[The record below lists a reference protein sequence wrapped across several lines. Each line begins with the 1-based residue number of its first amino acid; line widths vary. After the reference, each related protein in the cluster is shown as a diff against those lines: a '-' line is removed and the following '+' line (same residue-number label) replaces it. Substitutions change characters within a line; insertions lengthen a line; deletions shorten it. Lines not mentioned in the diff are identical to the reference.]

1 MKYVVLFILAILS
14 SNVKAQYV
22 KDKGANYEG
31 SIELNSAASLN
42 DTPFS
47 MFGVETIHG
56 VLLAENWVF
65 VGLGVGVNVVHFT
78 PYVEKMTG
86 DVTPEMFH
94 YDLQKY
100 VCPAVSLNLG
110 VRADNIRKL
119 RRKIIPFVNVKF
131 MYLWNFKNTTGL
143 TINYTEEYSTDI
155 PVGYVE
161 SFLGQFSVGA
171 EFKLGDLPN
180 IYVGCGGLMASAP
193 YGEGYHEGAFRVN
206 NGTEAGE
213 TKTFSGGYKIKAP
226 TVFFIKVGMHLWK
239 RK

>member
-1 MKYVVLFILAILS
+1 MKYIVLFIFAILS

-22 KDKGANYEG
+22 KDKDANYEG
-31 SIELNSAASLN
+31 SVELNSAASLN

-56 VLLAENWVF
+56 VLFWEDQIF

-100 VCPAVSLNLG
+100 VCPTVSLNLG
-110 VRADNIRKL
+110 FRADNIRKL
-119 RRKIIPFVNVKF
+119 RRKMIPFANFKF
-131 MYLWNFKNTTGL
+131 MHLWNFKNTTGL
-143 TINYTEEYSTDI
+143 TINYTEEYSRDI
-155 PVGYVE
+155 PIGYVE
-161 SFLGQFSVGA
+161 GLCGEFSVGA

-180 IYVGCGGLMASAP
+180 IYVGCGGLMTSAP

-226 TVFFIKVGMHLWK
+226 VVFFIKLGIHLWK

>member
-1 MKYVVLFILAILS
+1 MKYIVLFILAILS
-14 SNVKAQYV
+14 SSVKAQYV

-56 VLLAENWVF
+56 VLLAEDWVF

-100 VCPAVSLNLG
+100 VCPTVSLNLG
-110 VRADNIRKL
+110 FRGDNIRKI
-119 RRKIIPFVNVKF
+119 RKNITPFLSFK
-131 MYLWNFKNTTGL
+131 LIHIWKFKNISRAIVDSSETSYVDRSISDVNDYWGE
-143 TINYTEEYSTDI
+143 ICVGTE
-155 PVGYVE
+155 
-161 SFLGQFSVGA
+161 L
-171 EFKLGDLPN
+171 KLRSLPN
-180 IYVGCGGLMASAP
+180 IYVGCGWLGTLVANIETPLEWTQSVDAAET
-193 YGEGYHEGAFRVN
+193 GEGRICRG
-206 NGTEAGE
+206 
-213 TKTFSGGYKIKAP
+213 SYKGKGP
-226 TVFFIKVGMHLWK
+226 VVFFLKVGMHLWK

>member
-1 MKYVVLFILAILS
+1 MKYIVLFIFAILS

-22 KDKGANYEG
+22 KDKDANYEG

-42 DTPFS
+42 EASFS

-56 VLLAENWVF
+56 VLLWKDQIF

-100 VCPAVSLNLG
+100 VCPTVSFNAGLRG
-110 VRADNIRKL
+110 DNIRKI
-119 RRKIIPFVNVKF
+119 RKKIIPFVNVKL

-155 PVGYVE
+155 PVGYVKSLLVE
-161 SFLGQFSVGA
+161 FSVGA

-180 IYVGCGGLMASAP
+180 IYVGCGGLMISAP
-193 YGEGYHEGAFRVN
+193 AGEGYHEGAFRVN

>member
-100 VCPAVSLNLG
+100 VCPTVSFNLG
-110 VRADNIRKL
+110 FRADNIRKL
-119 RRKIIPFVNVKF
+119 RRKMIPFANFKF
-131 MYLWNFKNTTGL
+131 MHLWNFKNTTGL
-143 TINYTEEYSTDI
+143 TINYTEEYSGDI

-161 SFLGQFSVGA
+161 GLWVEFSVGA

-180 IYVGCGGLMASAP
+180 IYVGCGMMATFGTN
-193 YGEGYHEGAFRVN
+193 GEGYHEGAFRVN

>member
-1 MKYVVLFILAILS
+1 MKYIVLFILAILS
-14 SNVKAQYV
+14 SSVKAQYV

-56 VLLAENWVF
+56 VLLAEDWVF

-78 PYVEKMTG
+78 PFVEKMTG

-100 VCPAVSLNLG
+100 VCPTVSLSLG
-110 VRADNIRKL
+110 FRGDNIRKI
-119 RRKIIPFVNVKF
+119 RKKMIPFVNFKF
-131 MYLWNFKNTTGL
+131 MHLWNLKNTTGL
-143 TINYTEEYSTDI
+143 TVKYTEEFFTDI
-155 PVGYVE
+155 PVCYVDGWWVE
-161 SFLGQFSVGA
+161 LSVGA
-171 EFKLGDLPN
+171 ELKLGDLPN
-180 IYVGCGGLMASAP
+180 IYVGCGGLMTSGAD
-193 YGEGYHEGAFRVN
+193 GEGYHEGEFRVN
-206 NGTEAGE
+206 NGAEAGE
-213 TKTFSGGYKIKAP
+213 TKTFSGGYKIKDPA
-226 TVFFIKVGMHLWK
+226 VFFIKVGMHLWK